1 MGNQKSK
8 IEMKGLMVLFGFW
21 VISGAC
27 LGQDLVAIEDSLLN
41 YYTKLSV
48 ATTNA
53 DRDSASAKMKSF
65 FIESFNNPETFDYA
79 FSKLRF
85 CTIKSSDNL
94 VRLFNW
100 NQPNEDGTYKYHCF
114 VFRKIMKGKKQ
125 TSYDWFELTQAK
137 READKIESKYLNADK
152 WIGAL
157 YYDIIPVGKKNVNT
171 YVLLGWEG
179 KDEVTTRKMI
189 DAIEFTGNKVRL
201 GANIFKT
208 ATGTQKRVIY
218 EYSNDISMSIKFYP
232 KKNCIVM
239 DHLSPKNPMMQG
251 VFADYGPDGTYCL
264 FKLEKDKWEYIDDI
278 NISEFVEGD
287 ERPFVDPRP
296 NRRRR

>member
-1 MGNQKSK
+1 
-8 IEMKGLMVLFGFW
+8 MKGLMVFLGMW
-21 VISGAC
+21 GIGLGA
-27 LGQDLVAIEDSLLN
+27 LGQDMMAMEDSLLK
-41 YYTKLSV
+41 YYNKLSV
-48 ATTNA
+48 ATLNA
-53 DRDSASAKMKSF
+53 DRDSASAKMRTF
-65 FIESFNNPETFDYA
+65 FIESFNNPESFDYA
-79 FSKLRF
+79 FDKLKLSK
-85 CTIKSSDNL
+85 IKSPDDR
-94 VRLFNW
+94 VRMFNW
-100 NQPNEDGTYKYHCF
+100 NQPNEDGTFKYYCF
-114 VFRKIMKGKKQ
+114 ILRKIVKGKKEV
-125 TSYDWFELTQAK
+125 SYEWFELTQAK

-157 YYDIIPVGKKNVNT
+157 YYDIIPVGKKNVDT

-179 KDEVTTRKMI
+179 KDDVTTRKMI

-218 EYSNDISMSIKFYP
+218 EYSNDISMSIKYYP

-278 NISEFVEGD
+278 SISEFVEGD
-287 ERPFVDPRP
+287 DRPFVDPRP

>member
-1 MGNQKSK
+1 
-8 IEMKGLMVLFGFW
+8 MKGLMVMLGLGGIGLGVF
-21 VISGAC
+21 
-27 LGQDLVAIEDSLLN
+27 GQDMVAMEDSLLK
-41 YYTKLSV
+41 YYNKLSV
-48 ATTNA
+48 ATLNA
-53 DRDSASAKMKSF
+53 DRDSASAKMRTF
-65 FIESFNNPETFDYA
+65 FIESFNNPESFDYA
-79 FSKLRF
+79 FDKLKLSK
-85 CTIKSSDNL
+85 IKSPDDR
-94 VRLFNW
+94 VRMFNW
-100 NQPNEDGTYKYHCF
+100 NQPNEDGTFKYYCF
-114 VFRKIMKGKKQ
+114 ILRKIVKGKKEV
-125 TSYDWFELTQAK
+125 SYEWFELTQAK

-157 YYDIIPVGKKNVNT
+157 YYDIIPVGKKNVDT

-179 KDEVTTRKMI
+179 KDDVTTRKMI

-218 EYSNDISMSIKFYP
+218 EYSNDISMSIKYYP

-287 ERPFVDPRP
+287 DRPFVDPRP

>member
-1 MGNQKSK
+1 
-8 IEMKGLMVLFGFW
+8 MKGLMVMLGMW
-21 VISGAC
+21 AIGAGAF
-27 LGQDLVAIEDSLLN
+27 GQDLVALEDSLLK
-41 YYTKLSV
+41 YYTKLSM
-48 ATTNA
+48 ATVDA
-53 DRDSASAKMKSF
+53 DRDSASAKMKTF
-65 FIESFNNPETFDYA
+65 FIESFNNPETFDYS

-100 NQPNEDGTYKYHCF
+100 NQPNQDGTFKYHCF
-114 VFRKIMKGKKQ
+114 VFRKIMTRKKE
-125 TSYDWFELTQAK
+125 TSYEWFELTQAK
-137 READKIESKYLNADK
+137 READKIETKYLNADK

-157 YYDIIPVGKKNVNT
+157 YYDIIPIGKKNIDT

-179 KDEVTTRKMI
+179 KDDVTTRKMI

-208 ATGTQKRVIY
+208 EKGTQKRMIY
-218 EYSNDISMSIKFYP
+218 EYSNDISMSIKYYP

-239 DHLSPKNPMMQG
+239 DHLSPKNPMMIG
-251 VFADYGPDGTYCL
+251 VYADYGPDGTYCL

-287 ERPFVDPRP
+287 DRPFVDPRP

>member
-1 MGNQKSK
+1 
-8 IEMKGLMVLFGFW
+8 MKGLMVVLGMWMFGGMAF
-21 VISGAC
+21 
-27 LGQDLVAIEDSLLN
+27 GQDLVAIEDSLLK
-41 YYTKLSV
+41 YYTKLSSS
-48 ATTNA
+48 TLNA
-53 DRDSASAKMKSF
+53 DRDSASAKMKALL
-65 FIESFNNPETFDYA
+65 IESFNNPEAFDYA

-85 CTIKSSDNL
+85 STIKSSDNL

-100 NQPNEDGTYKYHCF
+100 NQPNEDGTFKYHCF
-114 VFRKIMKGKKQ
+114 ILRKIVKGKKQ
-125 TSYDWFELTQAK
+125 ISFDWFELTQAK

-157 YYDIIPVGKKNVNT
+157 YYDIIPLGKKNVDT

-179 KDEVTTRKMI
+179 KDDVTTRKMI
-189 DAIEFTGNKVRL
+189 DAIECTGNKVRL

-278 NISEFVEGD
+278 SISEFVEGD
-287 ERPFVDPRP
+287 DRPFVDPRP